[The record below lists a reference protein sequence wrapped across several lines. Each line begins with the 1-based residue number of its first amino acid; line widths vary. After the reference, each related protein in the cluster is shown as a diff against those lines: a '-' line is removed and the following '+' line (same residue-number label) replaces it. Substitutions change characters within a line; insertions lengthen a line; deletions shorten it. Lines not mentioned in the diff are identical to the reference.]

1 MSLWRHSLRSQRR
14 TDHDV
19 QLSLPR
25 LPTRHRERIYS
36 RRLCP
41 SKGIQSHEGIA
52 ALLFHVGQHG
62 RPQQTR
68 ILSRMRFAPLRWSKR
83 NRPGHRR
90 FQPGRPEFVQTGA
103 THLGFGR
110 TTMGSDGPEAA
121 KIRRVS
127 TAKELMLRDSILSPF
142 QAMFACAIWAK
153 ERTDG

>member
-19 QLSLPR
+19 QLSLLR
-25 LPTRHRERIYS
+25 LPTQHRERIYS

-41 SKGIQSHEGIA
+41 GKSIQNHEGIA
-52 ALLFHVGQHG
+52 ALLLHVERHG
-62 RPQQTR
+62 RPQQAWV
-68 ILSRMRFAPLRWSKR
+68 LSRMRFAPLRWSKR

-90 FQPGRPEFVQTGA
+90 FQPGRPEFVQAGA

-121 KIRRVS
+121 KIRRIS
-127 TAKELMLRDSILSPF
+127 AAKELIVERFNSLAVRSHVHLRPL
-142 QAMFACAIWAK
+142 
-153 ERTDG
+153 R